1 MKHILMACMMLAL
14 VIGLNSKNAN
24 AQDIATEVRQ
34 AWGNI
39 SIALEQL
46 EIEVKILTQVET
58 KLTKEY
64 ADLLQRIED
73 MQAEQMKTSVAPEPA
88 LTLLQN
94 CLAELQR
101 LRWEEATEKAVQE
114 QFAADGEKANMTV
127 EADLKIK
134 ELEGQAE
141 LLTQQF
147 RAAEEQA
154 AKFDLLYKKGSISSD
169 VIEKNKAHI
178 EELKTKLHSTYE
190 AVALQRTIADTIRKQ
205 PQTESRNRLA
215 QVVMRRQL
223 LETELKEL
231 RSEHQLAANSKQ
243 KEWQITLF
251 QKKAELLQEKLIP
264 LQTRKMQ
271 VEALIEHYKEA
282 LKKPNE

>member
-14 VIGLNSKNAN
+14 MIGLNAKNAN

-64 ADLLQRIED
+64 ADLLQRIEE

-101 LRWEEATEKAVQE
+101 LRWEEATEKAIQE
-114 QFAADGEKANMTV
+114 QFTADGEKANLTV

-141 LLTQQF
+141 LLTKQLQ
-147 RAAEEQA
+147 AAEEQTD
-154 AKFDLLYKKGSISSD
+154 KIDLLYKKGSISSD

-190 AVALQRTIADTIRKQ
+190 TVALQRTIADTIRKQ